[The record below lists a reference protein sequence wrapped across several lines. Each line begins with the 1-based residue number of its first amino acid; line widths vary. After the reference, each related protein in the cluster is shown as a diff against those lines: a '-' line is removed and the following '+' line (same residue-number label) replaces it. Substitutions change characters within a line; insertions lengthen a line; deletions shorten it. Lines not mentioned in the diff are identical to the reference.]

1 MGQKK
6 RCWSPERC
14 VCPTEAHRDPEGS
27 PPTSSP
33 PQKGAPHLFPGREP
47 PKDRTCPKALAQEF
61 DLGVQS
67 VS

>member
-1 MGQKK
+1 MLVSG
-6 RCWSPERC
+6 E
-14 VCPTEAHRDPEGS
+14 VCLPHRSTQGS
-27 PPTSSP
+27 RREPPTSSP